1 MRTIHILSF
10 SLFVLVVLD
19 IVLTAYGLEKSQ
31 NLKELNPLYG
41 LLPFT
46 INNLIKITLT
56 VLLILSMN
64 ITVDLAYPDTNIA
77 TFINLLALGL
87 NLVYLCV
94 VINNIIM
101 ILAVS

>member
-1 MRTIHILSF
+1 MRTIHFLSF

-19 IVLTAYGLEKSQ
+19 IVLTAYGIEKSQ
-31 NLKELNPLYG
+31 NLKELNPLYS

-64 ITVDLAYPDTNIA
+64 ITVDLAYPDTNIS
-77 TFINLLALGL
+77 TFINLLALAL